1 MLTVSDVVAEFPALR
16 NASAVYRV
24 AKSGALPSW
33 KIAGRVVFSRADVEA
48 YLAGCYRSRVGA
60 GKGRKFESKLV
71 IAG

>member
-24 AKSGALPSW
+24 ARQGLLPSW
-33 KIAGRVVFSRADVEA
+33 KVAGRVLFAREDVEA
-48 YLAGCYRSRVGA
+48 YLAGCYRSRAA

>member
-1 MLTVSDVVAEFPALR
+1 MTVSDVVAEFPALR

-48 YLAGCYRSRVGA
+48 YLAGCYRSRAA

>member
-1 MLTVSDVVAEFPALR
+1 MMTVCEVVAEFPALR

-24 AKSGALPSW
+24 ARQGLLPSW
-33 KIAGRVVFSRADVEA
+33 KVAGRVLFAREDVEA

>member
-1 MLTVSDVVAEFPALR
+1 MNNEKTNAPVSA
-16 NASAVYRV
+16 
-24 AKSGALPSW
+24 
-33 KIAGRVVFSRADVEA
+33 ADVEA